1 MAESVRSPDVRRR
14 RCSRLG
20 QLETLQRDT
29 SKVSVRPNS
38 IFHSSRLTT
47 TTSNYHRHSADI
59 AGDPEPL
66 TSLPASEPELT
77 SWSRQEVLVGVGDP
91 GARRRRGGGRVER
104 GPPWCG
110 RSRNGGGLSGRR
122 KKTEERIRRRRPAAV
137 SLRSAVARE
146 SAAATARRPPSVVT
160 FGNGQVVEAAA
171 TGGNQSR
178 RWFLSESR
186 RRVVVAAEIQLLRRR
201 RRRRRRRRHGGMRH
215 ASVATLLAYVYYRA
229 SVSLQNRHLPPC
241 RRRVLRL
248 SLTWNWTCQ

>member
-29 SKVSVRPNS
+29 SKVSVRLNS

-91 GARRRRGGGRVER
+91 GARRRRGGGHVER

-110 RSRNGGGLSGRR
+110 RSRNGCGLSGRR

-146 SAAATARRPPSVVT
+146 SAAATARRPPS
-160 FGNGQVVEAAA
+160 A
-171 TGGNQSR
+171 
-178 RWFLSESR
+178 
-186 RRVVVAAEIQLLRRR
+186 
-201 RRRRRRRRHGGMRH
+201 
-215 ASVATLLAYVYYRA
+215 
-229 SVSLQNRHLPPC
+229 PPC
-241 RRRVLRL
+241 RHPRKRPAGRRRSRHRRKSKPPLVPLGVAAAGRRRGRDPTAWTTTTVACVML
-248 SLTWNWTCQ
+248 QWQLCWLTSTTEQA